1 MELDTN
7 AAAWAALA
15 AFFMP
20 PVMAVINQPK
30 WSAQLKS
37 LLAFAV
43 SVGVA
48 FVSVWV
54 AGDFNAEDI
63 ISSVLVTLTVAQ
75 STYHG
80 FWKPTGIA
88 PGIEAGTTPGATT
101 QQVVATEVAAVDDD
115 TDVIGDDRLGV

>member
-1 MELDTN
+1 MEVDSN

-20 PVMAVINQPK
+20 PIMAVINQPK

-54 AGDFNAEDI
+54 SGDFNAEDI
-63 ISSVLVTLTVAQ
+63 VTTVLVTLTVAQ

-101 QQVVATEVAAVDDD
+101 EEVVSTEVVAVQEGDTEE
-115 TDVIGDDRLGV
+115 VIVR